1 MTDPITSIGNW
12 LESLLA
18 GLGLPSGLIL
28 LILTALGV
36 LIVIAFVLI
45 IDIVLVWVER
55 KIVARF
61 QDRLGPNRV
70 GPFGLI
76 QPIADVIKLIIK
88 EDTIP
93 AGADKIVFN
102 IAPVIALVAVL
113 LIWAVVPFAPTLV
126 GADINVGVL
135 YIVAVGGIG
144 TVAIIMAGWASNNKY
159 ALLGA
164 FRTVAQVVSYEIPLV
179 IALLV
184 PVLLARTMS
193 VQGIVAT
200 QDIWYIITAPVAAA
214 ILLISGIAEI
224 GRTPFDL
231 LEAESEIVAG
241 FHIEYSGMKFGLFY
255 AGELLHALTIGALF
269 STLFLGGWRGP
280 FVDQVP
286 ILGIF
291 YLFIKAF
298 FVYFL
303 IMWIRYTLPRIRIDH
318 MLNFNWK
325 FLTPLALVV
334 LMITAIMDKLLENVS
349 GIGYTFIM
357 LVVNIAIIWITLIIL
372 KSYSSREREKVG
384 ETKLVANVDMTI
396 SASGEGTPSTSSSG

>member
-1 MTDPITSIGNW
+1 MSDPITSIGNW
-12 LESLLA
+12 IENLLVSLGTSP
-18 GLGLPSGLIL
+18 GLTV

-36 LIVIAFVLI
+36 LVVISFVLVL
-45 IDIVLVWVER
+45 DILLVWVER

-93 AGADKIVFN
+93 AGADKVVFN
-102 IAPVIALVAVL
+102 LAPVIALVAVL
-113 LIWAVVPFAPTLV
+113 LIWAVVPFTPTLV
-126 GADINVGVL
+126 GADISVGVL

-144 TVAIIMAGWASNNKY
+144 TVAIIMAGWASNNKF

-164 FRTVAQVVSYEIPLV
+164 FRTVAQIVSYEIPLV

-193 VQGIVAT
+193 VQGIVAN
-200 QDIWYIITAPVAAA
+200 QEIWYIVTAPVAAA

-280 FVDQVP
+280 FVDQFP

-325 FLTPLALVV
+325 FLTPLAIVV
-334 LMITAIMDKLLENVS
+334 LMITAITDKLLENVS
-349 GIGYTFIM
+349 GFGYTVIM
-357 LVVNIAIIWITLIIL
+357 LGVNILIVWITLIIL
-372 KSYSSREREKVG
+372 RSYSSREREKVG
-384 ETKLVANVDMTI
+384 EPRPVANVDVSNT
-396 SASGEGTPSTSSSG
+396 APGEGTPSTSSTG